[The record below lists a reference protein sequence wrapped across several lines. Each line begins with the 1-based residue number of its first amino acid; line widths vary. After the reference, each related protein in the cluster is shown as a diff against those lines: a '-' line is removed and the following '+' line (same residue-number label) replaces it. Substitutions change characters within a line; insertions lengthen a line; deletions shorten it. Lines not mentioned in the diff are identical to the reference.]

1 MNKLYKYYNKYP
13 WRRTLVNIKTRCTNK
28 RTKCYKNY
36 GGRGIKCLITVEE
49 LKKLWFRDK
58 TYAMKRPSI
67 DRKDNDG
74 NYTYGNCEYIEKGL
88 NTAKRNKRI
97 SKKPILQF
105 DLNGKFIRK
114 YLSLTEAAKI
124 TQLDLSS
131 INKNALGKIKNPYKF
146 IWKYKKEKK
155 RA

>member
-13 WRRTLVNIKTRCTNK
+13 WRRTLVNIKLRCNNK
-28 RTKCYKNY
+28 KTPYYKNY
-36 GGRGIKCLITVEE
+36 GGRGIKCLITEKE

-58 TYAMKRPSI
+58 AYLMKKPSI
-67 DRKDNDG
+67 DREDNNG
-74 NYTYGNCEYIEKGL
+74 NYILENCRYIERSL
-88 NTAKRNKRI
+88 NTARRNKRV
-97 SKKPILQF
+97 SKKPILQYK
-105 DLNGKFIRK
+105 LNGKFIK
-114 YLSLTEAAKI
+114 EYSSLTEAAKI
-124 TQLDLSS
+124 TKLDLSS